1 MRQLTIPRAATPV
14 PHRHETPADQHEAL
28 HDRHEALHERHEALH
43 ERHEALRA
51 EERLRCARDVHDIV
65 LQDLTAVLLQLR
77 AASGSGDPAQVAAC
91 LATAML
97 AAEQG
102 LASARDF
109 VRRLRAT
116 APQRQRSAS
125 LGATIRAAL
134 DTQPLANGNRGTR
147 LRLQL
152 DDDAVLPP
160 AACEQVAMIVREA
173 VGNAVKH
180 ARARTVSCRLRVRA
194 GRVQVQVRDDGKGFD
209 PHLPRAGFG
218 IGGMHERAALAGA
231 ALQVDSAPGRGTTV
245 HLSLPLDA
253 GE

>member
-1 MRQLTIPRAATPV
+1 MRQPTIPHPATRPAPRPARHAV
-14 PHRHETPADQHEAL
+14 PDV
-28 HDRHEALHERHEALH
+28 D
-43 ERHEALRA
+43 EALRA
-51 EERLRCARDVHDIV
+51 ERLRCARDVHDIV

-77 AASGSGDPAQVAAC
+77 AAGGSADPAQVAAAV
-91 LATAML
+91 ATATR

-102 LASARDF
+102 LASARAF

-116 APQRQRSAS
+116 PPAAPARAS
-125 LGATIRAAL
+125 LAAAIRAELDCQAL
-134 DTQPLANGNRGTR
+134 AANAR
-147 LRLQL
+147 LRLQM
-152 DDDAVLPP
+152 DDAVALPP
-160 AACEQVAMIVREA
+160 HACDQVAMIVREA

-180 ARARTVSCRLRVRA
+180 AGARAIACRVRVHG
-194 GRVQVQVRDDGKGFD
+194 GRVQVQVRDDGRGFD

-245 HLSLPLDA
+245 HLSLPLDR

>member
-1 MRQLTIPRAATPV
+1 MRQLTIPRAAAPL
-14 PHRHETPADQHEAL
+14 HDIHETPAASREARLDRNEAL
-28 HDRHEALHERHEALH
+28 HD
-43 ERHEALRA
+43 RHEALRA

-91 LATAML
+91 LATAMQ

-109 VRRLRAT
+109 VRRLRAA

-125 LGATIRAAL
+125 LAAAIRTALAA
-134 DTQPLANGNRGTR
+134 QPLAAGTR

-152 DDDAVLPP
+152 DDDAMLPP
-160 AACEQVAMIVREA
+160 TACEQVAMIVREA
-173 VGNAVKH
+173 VGNAAKH
-180 ARARTVSCRLRVRA
+180 ARARTVGCHLRIRA
-194 GRVQVQVRDDGKGFD
+194 GRVQVQVRDDGTGFD
-209 PHLPRAGFG
+209 IHVPRAGFG

-231 ALQVDSAPGRGTTV
+231 ALTLDSVAGRGTTV
-245 HLSLPLDA
+245 HLSLPIDA

>member
-1 MRQLTIPRAATPV
+1 MRQLTIHRPDATMPSFRDAA
-14 PHRHETPADQHEAL
+14 
-28 HDRHEALHERHEALH
+28 HDDVLA
-43 ERHEALRA
+43 ALRA
-51 EERLRCARDVHDIV
+51 ERLRCARDVHDIV

-77 AASGSGDPAQVAAC
+77 AASGNADPAQVAAC

-109 VRRLRAT
+109 VRKLRDA
-116 APQRQRSAS
+116 APSREHGAS
-125 LGATIRAAL
+125 PACAIRAAL
-134 DTQPLANGNRGTR
+134 ANQPLAAGSR
-147 LRLQL
+147 LRVQL

-173 VGNAVKH
+173 VGNAAKH
-180 ARARTVSCRLRVRA
+180 ARARVIACRLRIRA
-194 GRVQVQVRDDGKGFD
+194 GRVQVQVRDDGAGFD
-209 PHLPRAGFG
+209 LHQPRAGFG

-231 ALQVDSAPGRGTTV
+231 ALRVDSAPGRGTTV
-245 HLSLPLDA
+245 FLSLPLA

>member
-1 MRQLTIPRAATPV
+1 MPDRHAAQPGT
-14 PHRHETPADQHEAL
+14 HDAL
-28 HDRHEALHERHEALH
+28 HDS
-43 ERHEALRA
+43 HEALRA
-51 EERLRCARDVHDIV
+51 DERLRCARDVHDIV

-91 LATAML
+91 LATAMQ

-109 VRRLRAT
+109 VRRLRAA
-116 APQRQRSAS
+116 APERQRSAS
-125 LGATIRAAL
+125 LAATIRAAL
-134 DTQPLANGNRGTR
+134 DTQPLSAGTA

-152 DDDAVLPP
+152 DDDAMLPP
-160 AACEQVAMIVREA
+160 ATCDQVAMIVREA

-180 ARARTVSCRLRVRA
+180 ARAGVVACRLRVRA
-194 GRVQVQVRDDGKGFD
+194 GRVQLSVRDDGKGFD

-231 ALQVDSAPGRGTTV
+231 ALALDSAAGRGTTV

>member
-1 MRQLTIPRAATPV
+1 MQ
-14 PHRHETPADQHEAL
+14 
-28 HDRHEALHERHEALH
+28 
-43 ERHEALRA
+43 
-51 EERLRCARDVHDIV
+51 
-65 LQDLTAVLLQLR
+65 
-77 AASGSGDPAQVAAC
+77 
-91 LATAML
+91 

-109 VRRLRAT
+109 VRRLRAA
-116 APQRQRSAS
+116 APERQRSAS
-125 LGATIRAAL
+125 VAAAIRAAL
-134 DTQPLANGNRGTR
+134 DSQPLAAGAR

-152 DDDAVLPP
+152 DDDAMLPP

-173 VGNAVKH
+173 VGNAAKH
-180 ARARTVSCRLRVRA
+180 AAARAIACRLRIRA
-194 GRVQVQVRDDGKGFD
+194 GRVQVQVRDDGTGFD

-245 HLSLPLDA
+245 FLSLPHDA

>member
-1 MRQLTIPRAATPV
+1 MRQLTIPRAAATV
-14 PHRHETPADQHEAL
+14 PDIHETLPAGHQALHDRHEAL
-28 HDRHEALHERHEALH
+28 HDRHEALRADERM
-43 ERHEALRA
+43 
-51 EERLRCARDVHDIV
+51 RCARDVHDIV

-91 LATAML
+91 LATAMQ

-109 VRRLRAT
+109 VRRLRAA

-125 LGATIRAAL
+125 LATTIRAAL
-134 DTQPLANGNRGTR
+134 ACQPLTAGTR

-152 DDDAVLPP
+152 DDDALLPH

-173 VGNAVKH
+173 VGNAAKH
-180 ARARTVSCRLRVRA
+180 ARARNVACRLRVRA
-194 GRVQVQVRDDGKGFD
+194 GRVQVQVRDDGTGFD
-209 PHLPRAGFG
+209 IHVPRAGFG

-231 ALQVDSAPGRGTTV
+231 ALAIDSAAGRGTTV